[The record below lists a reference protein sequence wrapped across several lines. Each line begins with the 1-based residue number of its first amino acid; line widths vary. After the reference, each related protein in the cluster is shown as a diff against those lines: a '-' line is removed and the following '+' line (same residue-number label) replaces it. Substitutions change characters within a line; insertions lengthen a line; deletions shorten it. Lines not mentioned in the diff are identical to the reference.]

1 MKKNILLIGGSSGI
15 GLSLVNQISQDHNV
29 YVACRSNHSLP
40 ENVNYIN
47 YDVLND
53 ELDSSL
59 FPETIDSFIYLP
71 GSINLRP
78 FKSLSIESFKED
90 LEINFIGLIKSL
102 KSILKNLTASNS
114 ASIVLFS
121 TVAVQRGMPFHS
133 SVSSSKGAIEGLA
146 KSLAAEFSPKI
157 RVNVIAPSLV
167 NTPLA
172 NRFLNN
178 DLKIEKSANRHP
190 LKRIGSA
197 SDIANLIDY
206 LISDKS
212 SWITGQIIAVDGGLS
227 TIETN

>member
-29 YVACRSNHSLP
+29 YVACRSNSTLP
-40 ENVNYIN
+40 ENINYIN

-90 LEINFIGLIKSL
+90 LEINLIGLIKSL
-102 KSILKNLTASNS
+102 KSVLKNLTASNS

-146 KSLAAEFSPKI
+146 KSLAAELSPKI

-178 DLKIEKSANRHP
+178 DIKIEKSANRHP

-197 SDIANLIDY
+197 SDIANLTDY

>member
-29 YVACRSNHSLP
+29 YVACRSNNSLP

-47 YDVLND
+47 YNVLND

-59 FPETIDSFIYLP
+59 LPETIDSFIYLP

-146 KSLAAEFSPKI
+146 KSLAAELSPKI

>member
-29 YVACRSNHSLP
+29 YVACRSNNSLP

-102 KSILKNLTASNS
+102 KSVLKNLTASNS

-146 KSLAAEFSPKI
+146 KSLAAEISPKI

-178 DLKIEKSANRHP
+178 DIKIEKSANRHP

-227 TIETN
+227 TIDTN

>member
-29 YVACRSNHSLP
+29 YVACRSNNSLP

-59 FPETIDSFIYLP
+59 VPETIDSFIYLP

-90 LEINFIGLIKSL
+90 LEINLIGLIKSL
-102 KSILKNLTASNS
+102 KSVLKNLTASNS

-146 KSLAAEFSPKI
+146 KSLAAELSPKI

-178 DLKIEKSANRHP
+178 DIKIEKSANRHP

-197 SDIANLIDY
+197 SDIANLTDY

>member
-29 YVACRSNHSLP
+29 YVACRSNNSLP

-53 ELDSSL
+53 DLNSSL
-59 FPETIDSFIYLP
+59 LPETIDSFIYLP

-146 KSLAAEFSPKI
+146 KSLAAELSPKI

-178 DLKIEKSANRHP
+178 DIKIEKSANRHP
-190 LKRIGSA
+190 LKRIGNA
-197 SDIANLIDY
+197 SDIANLTDY

>member
-29 YVACRSNHSLP
+29 YVACRSNNSLP

-102 KSILKNLTASNS
+102 KSVLKNLSASNS

-146 KSLAAEFSPKI
+146 KSLAAELSPKI

-178 DLKIEKSANRHP
+178 DIKIEKSANRHP

-197 SDIANLIDY
+197 SDIANLTDY

>member
-1 MKKNILLIGGSSGI
+1 
-15 GLSLVNQISQDHNV
+15 
-29 YVACRSNHSLP
+29 
-40 ENVNYIN
+40 
-47 YDVLND
+47 
-53 ELDSSL
+53 
-59 FPETIDSFIYLP
+59 
-71 GSINLRP
+71 
-78 FKSLSIESFKED
+78 
-90 LEINFIGLIKSL
+90 
-102 KSILKNLTASNS
+102 
-114 ASIVLFS
+114 
-121 TVAVQRGMPFHS
+121 MPFHS

-146 KSLAAEFSPKI
+146 KSLAAELSPKI

-178 DLKIEKSANRHP
+178 DIKIEKSANRHP

-227 TIETN
+227 TIDTN

>member
-1 MKKNILLIGGSSGI
+1 
-15 GLSLVNQISQDHNV
+15 
-29 YVACRSNHSLP
+29 
-40 ENVNYIN
+40 
-47 YDVLND
+47 
-53 ELDSSL
+53 
-59 FPETIDSFIYLP
+59 
-71 GSINLRP
+71 
-78 FKSLSIESFKED
+78 
-90 LEINFIGLIKSL
+90 
-102 KSILKNLTASNS
+102 
-114 ASIVLFS
+114 
-121 TVAVQRGMPFHS
+121 MPFHS

-146 KSLAAEFSPKI
+146 KSLAAELSPKI

-178 DLKIEKSANRHP
+178 DIKIEKSANRHP

-197 SDIANLIDY
+197 SDIANLTDY

>member
-29 YVACRSNHSLP
+29 YVACRSNNSLP

-146 KSLAAEFSPKI
+146 KSLAAELSPKI

-178 DLKIEKSANRHP
+178 DIKIEKSANRHP

-197 SDIANLIDY
+197 SDIANLTDY

>member
-1 MKKNILLIGGSSGI
+1 MKKNILLIGGSSRI

-29 YVACRSNHSLP
+29 YVACRSNNSLP

-102 KSILKNLTASNS
+102 KSVLKNLTASNS

-146 KSLAAEFSPKI
+146 KSLAAELSPKI

-178 DLKIEKSANRHP
+178 DIKIEKSANRHP

>member
-1 MKKNILLIGGSSGI
+1 MKKNILIIGGSSGI
-15 GLSLVNQISQDHNV
+15 GSSLLKKISHEHNV
-29 YVACRSNHSLP
+29 YVACRSSDSIP
-40 ENVNYIN
+40 ENVNYIK

-53 ELDSSL
+53 ELDTTSI
-59 FPETIDSFIYLP
+59 PESIDGFVYLP

-90 LEINFIGLIKSL
+90 LEINLIGLIKSI
-102 KSILKNLTASNS
+102 KSVLKNLNNSES

-133 SVSSSKGAIEGLA
+133 SISAAKGGVEGLA

-178 DLKIEKSANRHP
+178 DIKIEKSSQRHP
-190 LKRIGSA
+190 LKRIGQPE
-197 SDIANLIDY
+197 DISNLIEY
-206 LISDKS
+206 LLSKKS
-212 SWITGQIIAVDGGLS
+212 SWMTGQIISIDGGLS

>member
-29 YVACRSNHSLP
+29 YVACRSNNSLP

-102 KSILKNLTASNS
+102 KSVLKNLTTSNS

-146 KSLAAEFSPKI
+146 KSLAAELSPKI

-197 SDIANLIDY
+197 SDIANLTDY

>member
-1 MKKNILLIGGSSGI
+1 
-15 GLSLVNQISQDHNV
+15 
-29 YVACRSNHSLP
+29 
-40 ENVNYIN
+40 
-47 YDVLND
+47 
-53 ELDSSL
+53 
-59 FPETIDSFIYLP
+59 
-71 GSINLRP
+71 
-78 FKSLSIESFKED
+78 
-90 LEINFIGLIKSL
+90 
-102 KSILKNLTASNS
+102 
-114 ASIVLFS
+114 
-121 TVAVQRGMPFHS
+121 MPFHS

-146 KSLAAEFSPKI
+146 KSLAAELSPKI

-178 DLKIEKSANRHP
+178 DIKIEKSANRHP

-212 SWITGQIIAVDGGLS
+212 TWITGQIIAVDGGLS

>member
-15 GLSLVNQISQDHNV
+15 GLSLVNQISQDYNV
-29 YVACRSNHSLP
+29 YVACRSSNSLP
-40 ENVNYIN
+40 DNVNYIN

-102 KSILKNLTASNS
+102 KSVLKNLTASNS

-146 KSLAAEFSPKI
+146 KSLAAELSPKI

-178 DLKIEKSANRHP
+178 DIKIEKSANRHP

-227 TIETN
+227 TIDTN

>member
-29 YVACRSNHSLP
+29 YVACRSSNSLP

-102 KSILKNLTASNS
+102 KSVLKNLTASNS

-146 KSLAAEFSPKI
+146 KSLAAELSPKI

-178 DLKIEKSANRHP
+178 DIKIEKSANRHP

>member
-1 MKKNILLIGGSSGI
+1 
-15 GLSLVNQISQDHNV
+15 
-29 YVACRSNHSLP
+29 
-40 ENVNYIN
+40 
-47 YDVLND
+47 
-53 ELDSSL
+53 
-59 FPETIDSFIYLP
+59 
-71 GSINLRP
+71 
-78 FKSLSIESFKED
+78 
-90 LEINFIGLIKSL
+90 
-102 KSILKNLTASNS
+102 
-114 ASIVLFS
+114 
-121 TVAVQRGMPFHS
+121 MPFHS

-178 DLKIEKSANRHP
+178 DIKIEKSANRHP

-227 TIETN
+227 TIDTN

>member
-29 YVACRSNHSLP
+29 YAACRSSNSLP

-102 KSILKNLTASNS
+102 KSVLKNLTASNS

-121 TVAVQRGMPFHS
+121 TVAVQRGVPFHS

-146 KSLAAEFSPKI
+146 KSLAAELSPKI

-178 DLKIEKSANRHP
+178 DIKIEKSANRHP

-227 TIETN
+227 TIDTN

>member
-29 YVACRSNHSLP
+29 YVACRSNNSLP

-53 ELDSSL
+53 DLNSSL
-59 FPETIDSFIYLP
+59 LPETIDSFIYLP

-146 KSLAAEFSPKI
+146 KSLAAELSPKI

>member
-29 YVACRSNHSLP
+29 YVACRSNNSLP

-102 KSILKNLTASNS
+102 KSVLKNLTASNS

-178 DLKIEKSANRHP
+178 DIKIEKSANRHP

>member
-15 GLSLVNQISQDHNV
+15 GLSLVNQISQVHNV
-29 YVACRSNHSLP
+29 YVACRSRNSLP

-102 KSILKNLTASNS
+102 KSVLKNLTASNS

-146 KSLAAEFSPKI
+146 KSLAAELSPKI

-178 DLKIEKSANRHP
+178 DIKIEKSANRHP

-227 TIETN
+227 TIDTN

>member
-15 GLSLVNQISQDHNV
+15 GLSLVNQISLDHNV
-29 YVACRSNHSLP
+29 YVACRSNNSLP

-53 ELDSSL
+53 ELDSSSL
-59 FPETIDSFIYLP
+59 PETIDSFIYLP

-102 KSILKNLTASNS
+102 KSVLKNLTNSNS

-146 KSLAAEFSPKI
+146 KSLAAELSPKI

-197 SDIANLIDY
+197 SDIANLTDY

>member
-29 YVACRSNHSLP
+29 YVACRSNNSLP

-102 KSILKNLTASNS
+102 KSVLKNLFASNS

-146 KSLAAEFSPKI
+146 KSLAAELSPKI

-178 DLKIEKSANRHP
+178 DIKIEKSANRHP

>member
-29 YVACRSNHSLP
+29 YVACRSNNSLP

-102 KSILKNLTASNS
+102 KSVLKNLSASNS

-146 KSLAAEFSPKI
+146 KSLAAELSPKI

-178 DLKIEKSANRHP
+178 DIKIEKSANRHP

>member
-1 MKKNILLIGGSSGI
+1 MKKKILLIGGSSGI

-29 YVACRSNHSLP
+29 YVACRSNNSLP

-146 KSLAAEFSPKI
+146 KSLAAELSPKI

-178 DLKIEKSANRHP
+178 DIKIEKSANRHP

-197 SDIANLIDY
+197 SDIANLTDY

>member
-29 YVACRSNHSLP
+29 YAACRSSNSLP

-102 KSILKNLTASNS
+102 KSVLKNLSASNS

-146 KSLAAEFSPKI
+146 KSLAAELSPKI

-178 DLKIEKSANRHP
+178 DIKIEKSANRHP

-227 TIETN
+227 TIDTN

>member
-15 GLSLVNQISQDHNV
+15 GLSLINQISQDHNV
-29 YVACRSNHSLP
+29 YVACRSNNSLP

-102 KSILKNLTASNS
+102 KSVLKNLTASNS

-146 KSLAAEFSPKI
+146 KSLAAELSPKI

-178 DLKIEKSANRHP
+178 DIKIEKSANRHP

>member
-102 KSILKNLTASNS
+102 KSVLKNLTASNS

-178 DLKIEKSANRHP
+178 DIKIEKSANRHP

>member
-1 MKKNILLIGGSSGI
+1 MKKNILLLGGSSGI

-29 YVACRSNHSLP
+29 YVACRSNNSLP

-102 KSILKNLTASNS
+102 KSVLKNLSASNS
-114 ASIVLFS
+114 SSIVLFS

-146 KSLAAEFSPKI
+146 KSLAAELSPKI

-178 DLKIEKSANRHP
+178 DIKIEKSANRHP

>member
-29 YVACRSNHSLP
+29 YVACRSNNSLP

-102 KSILKNLTASNS
+102 KSVLKNLTASNS

-146 KSLAAEFSPKI
+146 KSLAAELSPKI

-178 DLKIEKSANRHP
+178 DIKIEKSANRHP

-197 SDIANLIDY
+197 SDIANLTDY